1 MKRRKRQGKRI
12 FLRLICICSAVLLL
26 GGIGVVMY
34 VLPYS
39 RATMD
44 LSLMQLQDSGTPAV
58 LYSAE
63 SHENGDTVYH
73 FMAEALPPSGARSI
87 RVGLEEMPE
96 DLLHAF
102 VAMEDKRFYTHRSG

>member
-1 MKRRKRQGKRI
+1 MKRRKKQGKRI
-12 FLRLICICSAVLLL
+12 FLRLACICSAVLLL
-26 GGIGVVMY
+26 GGIGVVLY

-58 LYSAE
+58 LYSVE
-63 SHENGDTVYH
+63 FHETGDTAYR

-87 RVGLEEMPE
+87 RVALEEMPE

-102 VAMEDKRFYTHRSG
+102 IAMEDKRFYSH